1 MPSPMAVKRFWG
13 WLGEKV
19 GGEGMTKCRFLSLAS
34 LIVATQII
42 GCSLLGPVF
51 DGYSCGNASARS
63 DLQKI
68 TLKELV
74 KNGWPEETTSLIQTR
89 VTYPE
94 DVSKNNPDY
103 KCRALL
109 HAKVG
114 ERGYESFTFAVYY
127 NYDDYKVT
135 DYKSDFTKYQRMKI
149 VDMLSGK
156 MEPLAQKSKMCS
168 QKEKAEGC
176 EDGRDRLH

>member
-1 MPSPMAVKRFWG
+1 MRENLPSSF
-13 WLGEKV
+13 
-19 GGEGMTKCRFLSLAS
+19 AS
-34 LIVATQII
+34 LIVATQVI
-42 GCSLLGPVF
+42 GCSLLGPAF
-51 DGYSCGNASARS
+51 DGYSCGNAAARS
-63 DLQKI
+63 ELQKI

-74 KNGWPEETTSLIQTR
+74 KNGWPEETAPLIQTR

-94 DVSKNNPDY
+94 NISKNTPDY

-135 DYKSDFTKYQRMKI
+135 DYKSDFTKDQQLK
-149 VDMLSGK
+149 VADLLAGK
-156 MEPLAQKSKMCS
+156 LEPLAQKVKPCS
-168 QKEKAEGC
+168 QKEIMDGC
-176 EDGRDRLH
+176 KDGRDRSQ

>member
-1 MPSPMAVKRFWG
+1 MSKCMHSICGAV
-13 WLGEKV
+13 LV
-19 GGEGMTKCRFLSLAS
+19 L
-34 LIVATQII
+34 TQVI
-42 GCSLLGPVF
+42 GCSLLGPVV
-51 DGYSCGNASARS
+51 DGYSCGNAAARS

-74 KNGWPEETTSLIQTR
+74 KNGWPEGTTPLIQTR

-94 DVSKNNPDY
+94 DVSKNIPDY

-149 VDMLSGK
+149 ADMLSGK
-156 MEPLAQKSKMCS
+156 MEPLAQKAKVCT

>member
-1 MPSPMAVKRFWG
+1 MIKNV
-13 WLGEKV
+13 
-19 GGEGMTKCRFLSLAS
+19 LSIFAS
-34 LIVATQII
+34 LIVVTQVI
-42 GCSLLGPVF
+42 GCSLLGPAF
-51 DGYSCGNASARS
+51 DGYSCGNAQARS

-74 KNGWPEETTSLIQTR
+74 KNGWPEETTPLIQTR

-94 DVSKNNPDY
+94 NISKNTPDY

-114 ERGYESFTFAVYY
+114 ERGYESFTFVVYY
-127 NYDDYKVT
+127 NYDDYKVS

-149 VDMLSGK
+149 ADLLAGK
-156 MEPLAQKSKMCS
+156 LEPLAQKMKVCS
-168 QKEKAEGC
+168 QQEKAGGC
-176 EDGRDRLH
+176 EDGRDSLY